1 VHLHTQHR
9 VSVSSEKITR
19 SLKATTSS
27 KATQKDLYV
36 YTHRANSVA
45 NDSIECAPLSNAT
58 RRHARSGRA
67 ARRREEGRM
76 SVKHEGSARA
86 FPRRGLSCCRGRS
99 SSRRRKGPSPP
110 THHARS
116 RARNSKSMACCPHC
130 RSGPERTNRATARCA
145 GHAGGAPEAL
155 YGAAHRGPPRRTHA
169 APIRSIP
176 PRRNSG
182 WSCLPTYD
190 TT

>member
-58 RRHARSGRA
+58 RRHARSERA

-76 SVKHEGSARA
+76 AVKHEGSARA
-86 FPRRGLSCCRGRS
+86 FPRRGLSCCRGS

-116 RARNSKSMACCPHC
+116 RARNSKSMACCPHR

-155 YGAAHRGPPRRTHA
+155 YGAAHQGPPRRTHA

-182 WSCLPTYD
+182 WSCLPTHD